1 MILHPLIEFIEEV
14 GSMATSFDALEA
26 LLQFHE
32 GISTVKPKRSK
43 IHLAIP
49 VPNPLDPAQPHL
61 IIEGD
66 APNLAVHQQSNEKEA
81 KYDIISMPI
90 ADSVVTTVPN
100 PLMLPSADTDRTQHV
115 RAMEPVS
122 TSTAVTSSPT
132 ASSCDNS
139 YTCFNNSSTPAHPSA
154 PLSPAIRY
162 AASMLALGE
171 HHGHDRSDRLLDALN
186 SMPQRGKKRQNL
198 DEYERQELTRIRN
211 REHAKC
217 TR

>member
-1 MILHPLIEFIEEV
+1 MILLPLFEPSEAV
-14 GSMATSFDALEA
+14 GTMATSLDALEA

-32 GISTVKPKRSK
+32 GISTAKPKRSSL
-43 IHLAIP
+43 HLAIP

-66 APNLAVHQQSNEKEA
+66 APNLAVHQHSHETEA

-90 ADSVVTTVPN
+90 VDSVVTAVPN
-100 PLMLPSADTDRTQHV
+100 PLMMPSADADRTRV
-115 RAMEPVS
+115 RTMVPVS
-122 TSTAVTSSPT
+122 DAVASSST
-132 ASSCDNS
+132 SSCDNS
-139 YTCFNNSSTPAHPSA
+139 YTFFNNSTTPAHP
-154 PLSPAIRY
+154 PSPPSPSIRY

-171 HHGHDRSDRLLDALN
+171 HGHDRSDRLLDALN
-186 SMPQRGKKRQNL
+186 SMPQRGRKRQNL
-198 DEYERQELTRIRN
+198 DEFERQELTRIRN